1 MPDSRLHDSARAL
14 LVAPDRQMADEL
26 RLLFESQHPRT
37 LLTVLGT
44 YPSRATLEQ
53 CAAQGLD
60 YCFLD
65 TTSDCGAAFAAMSV
79 LNSICPEAPVF
90 ALLRSNDPDLFLQC
104 LRQGASG
111 FLIQPFTAEQLRNA
125 LAKLSRLH
133 SSGGAGGESLGRVY
147 CVMPGKGACG
157 ATTVAC
163 HLAFALLLRQKA
175 AKVLL
180 ADLDGLTGT
189 LGFLLKLKSNYS
201 FADAL
206 AHSGGLEQDVWK
218 VLVSPCHGLDVL
230 LSPESPLEALP
241 DGADPTPI
249 LDYSR
254 RFYDAVVLDTAGA
267 YGDWSVSLA
276 RSCDD
281 LLLVS
286 TNELVALHAVQR
298 AQAYLA
304 RKGLEPSKIR
314 LIVNR
319 YSNEVGLRREAIQ
332 TALQAEVFE
341 TLPSDYEAIQR
352 SLMEGK
358 HAPPTSQFGKAI
370 AALARHLAG
379 EERAEKKSSM
389 FAGLFGKSK
398 G

>member
-1 MPDSRLHDSARAL
+1 MPDSRLDDSARAL

-26 RLLFESQHPRT
+26 RRLFESQYPGA
-37 LLTVLGT
+37 LLAVLGT

-53 CAAQGLD
+53 CAAQGLQ

-65 TTSDCGAAFAAMSV
+65 TSSDCGTAFAAMSM
-79 LNSICPEAPVF
+79 LNSLCPEAPVF

-104 LRQGASG
+104 LRHGASG

-133 SSGGAGGESLGRVY
+133 PTGVAGGESLGRVY

-163 HLAFALLLRQKA
+163 HLAFALLRQKT

-189 LGFLLKLKSNYS
+189 VGFLLKLKSNYS

-218 VLVSPCHGLDVL
+218 VLVTPCHGLDVL
-230 LSPESPLEALP
+230 LSPESPLEGLP
-241 DGADPTPI
+241 DAADPAPI
-249 LDYSR
+249 LEYSR

-276 RSCDD
+276 RLCDD
-281 LLLVS
+281 LVLVS

-304 RKGLEPSKIR
+304 RNGLEPSKIR
-314 LIVNR
+314 LIINR
-319 YSNEVGLRREAIQ
+319 YSNQVGLDREAIQ
-332 TALQAEVFE
+332 TALQLEVFE

-358 HAPPTSQFGKAI
+358 HAPPASQFGKAI
-370 AALARHLAG
+370 TALARRLAG
-379 EERAEKKSSM
+379 EEPAEKKSTG
-389 FAGLFGKSK
+389 FGGLFGKSK
-398 G
+398 N

>member
-1 MPDSRLHDSARAL
+1 
-14 LVAPDRQMADEL
+14 
-26 RLLFESQHPRT
+26 
-37 LLTVLGT
+37 
-44 YPSRATLEQ
+44 
-53 CAAQGLD
+53 
-60 YCFLD
+60 
-65 TTSDCGAAFAAMSV
+65 MSM
-79 LNSICPEAPVF
+79 LNSLCPEAPVF

-104 LRQGASG
+104 LRHGASG

-133 SSGGAGGESLGRVY
+133 PTGVAGGESLGRVY

-163 HLAFALLLRQKA
+163 HLAFALLRQKT

-189 LGFLLKLKSNYS
+189 VGFLLKLKSNYS

-218 VLVSPCHGLDVL
+218 VLVTPCHGLDVL
-230 LSPESPLEALP
+230 LSPESPLEGLP
-241 DGADPTPI
+241 DAADPAPI
-249 LDYSR
+249 LEYSR

-276 RSCDD
+276 RLCDD
-281 LLLVS
+281 LVLVS

-304 RKGLEPSKIR
+304 RNGLEPSKIR
-314 LIVNR
+314 LIINR
-319 YSNEVGLRREAIQ
+319 YSNQVGLDREAIQ
-332 TALQAEVFE
+332 TALQLEVFE

-358 HAPPTSQFGKAI
+358 HAPPASQFGKAI
-370 AALARHLAG
+370 TALARRLAG
-379 EERAEKKSSM
+379 EEPAEKKSTG
-389 FAGLFGKSK
+389 FGGLFGKSK
-398 G
+398 N

>member
-26 RLLFESQHPRT
+26 RLLIESQLPRT
-37 LLTVLGT
+37 ALTVLGT
-44 YPSRATLEQ
+44 YPSRATLAEY
-53 CAAQGLD
+53 AALGLQ

-65 TTSDCGAAFAAMSV
+65 TASDRGTAFAAMSM
-79 LNSICPEAPVF
+79 LNSSCPDVPVF
-90 ALLRSNDPDLFLQC
+90 ALLRSNDPDLILQC
-104 LRQGASG
+104 LRQGASE

-133 SSGGAGGESLGRVY
+133 PTGVAGGGNYGQVY

-163 HLAFALLLRQKA
+163 HLAYALLRQKA
-175 AKVLL
+175 GKVLL

-206 AHSGGLEQDVWK
+206 AHAGSLEQDVWK
-218 VLVSPCHGLDVL
+218 VLVTPCQGLDVL
-230 LSPESPLEALP
+230 LSPESPLEGLGEA
-241 DGADPTPI
+241 ADPAPI
-249 LDYSR
+249 LSYSR
-254 RFYDAVVLDTAGA
+254 QFYGAVVLDTGGA

-276 RSCDD
+276 RLCDE

-304 RKGLEPSKIR
+304 RNGLDPSKIR

-319 YSNEVGLRREAIQ
+319 YSKDVGLRREAIQ
-332 TALQAEVFE
+332 TALQSEVFE

-358 HAPPTSQFGKAI
+358 HAPPASHFGKAI
-370 AALARHLAG
+370 TALARHLAG
-379 EERAEKKSSM
+379 EERAEKKSSL
-389 FAGLFGKSK
+389 FGGLFRKSK